1 MRLLKYRV
9 TLPFLMFAGIAS
21 AVCAQGSQR
30 SSGSALADTGSIT
43 TVTGTVYD
51 SVSQKT
57 LGGAQVQFVSGT
69 NHSKEYTVRADSL
82 GRFRI
87 DSIRSGEYIVGF
99 FHPAVDALG
108 IEPPLRA
115 VTVTAGSPN
124 IVDLSIPG
132 PTRIMAAICGPVA
145 PHDSSGAMA
154 GVVRDAE
161 SGLPIAGAK
170 VVVTWLE
177 IVIDK
182 RGLVS
187 QTRRVP
193 VQSSV
198 DGGYFACG
206 LPGADTV
213 LASAELN
220 ERHSGLLNAPIPIG
234 GILRRDFT
242 LGDSATAVAF
252 TPDSAISVEARS
264 KTTVLRGFDSL
275 TGTVHGPDGKP
286 MSGARVLVWG
296 TGLETTTRSSGH
308 FDLNGLPSGTFSV
321 EARSLGFEPR
331 LEAVELSAHHPA
343 SIDISLKERVHE
355 LSRVVVMG
363 KVSRVPPDIAG
374 FLGRVKNGMGHYITA
389 NDNALKNAFAISDAL
404 RATPGVQVVP
414 SGSFGHVILLRG
426 GCVPSVYL
434 DGIPMADGYETV
446 DDIPPQQVAGIE
458 VYAGASEAPVQY
470 QTNGC
475 GVVLVWTK
483 R

>member
-1 MRLLKYRV
+1 MRSLTYRV
-9 TLPFLMFAGIAS
+9 SLLLLIFVGTVTAAR
-21 AVCAQGSQR
+21 AQGSQAPPAAAR
-30 SSGSALADTGSIT
+30 ADTGAIT

-51 SVSQKT
+51 SVGQTT
-57 LGGAQVQFVSGT
+57 LSGAQVQFVSAA
-69 NHSKEYTVRADSL
+69 NHAKEYTVLADSL

-87 DSIRSGEYIVGF
+87 DSIRAGDYIAGF
-99 FHPAVDALG
+99 FHSAVDALG

-115 VTVTAGSPN
+115 VTVAEGSPN
-124 IVDLSIPG
+124 IINLSIPG
-132 PTRIMAAICGPVA
+132 PTRIMAAICGAAA

-154 GVVRDAE
+154 GVVRDAD
-161 SGLPIAGAK
+161 SGLPIANAK

-193 VQSSV
+193 VQSTA
-198 DGGYFACG
+198 DGAYFACG

-220 ERHSGLLNAPIPIG
+220 DRHSGVLTAPIPIR
-234 GILRRDFT
+234 GIMRRDFT

-252 TPDSAISVEARS
+252 TPDSAISVDARS
-264 KTTVLRGFDSL
+264 KTTVLRGSASL

-296 TGLETTTRSSGH
+296 TGLETTTSSGGQ
-308 FDLNGLPSGTFSV
+308 FALNGLPSGTFSV

-331 LEAVELSAHHPA
+331 LEAVDLSDHRPA
-343 SIDISLKERVHE
+343 SVDILLKERVHE

-363 KVSRVPPDIAG
+363 KASRIPPDIDG
-374 FLGRVKNGMGHYITA
+374 FLARAKNGMGHYITA

-404 RATPGVQVVP
+404 RSTPGVRVVP

-426 GCVPSVYL
+426 GCVPSVYM
-434 DGIPMADGYETV
+434 DGVQMADGYETV

-475 GVVLVWTK
+475 GAVLVWTK